1 MLYYIMSFS
10 DADADFQRLIETN
23 QTGVARR
30 QAFQQLA
37 NAVAQ
42 ERNARIEQRRQV
54 MMDYIDYIPRNQ
66 TQPTNVP
73 NETPEQTMRINAR
86 EQRGGGD
93 MYEVDIAN
101 RLRERENQKI
111 VQMNNYQRRMLD
123 LVHYNRHL
131 FVNLPPPSVGA
142 TITPPP
148 LPF

>member
-1 MLYYIMSFS
+1 MSFS

-42 ERNARIEQRRQV
+42 ERNARIEQRRQI

-111 VQMNNYQRRMLD
+111 VQMNNYKRRMLD

-131 FVNLPPPSVGA
+131 FYNLPPPSVGA
-142 TITPPP
+142 TLAPPP